1 MGRGMVGAKAKR
13 WGVIALV
20 AFLLVIVGA
29 IVGFRMAAG
38 LLKGKVVEALGPG
51 SEIAALRVGWS
62 GVVVE
67 GLRIKGPQG
76 WPAVDAL
83 RAERVTIAPSLRSL
97 LSDRIR
103 LRSITVV
110 KPYLSAWRTRD
121 GTLRVV
127 PSLLTEP
134 TDRPAAA
141 GPPARTITISRV
153 TLQEGVLEL
162 FDATVSPSPLKIR
175 LEQIQATVR
184 DVVAPTL
191 TGKSQFDLTGVVKGI
206 QRDGRAHVSGWAEV
220 SSKDSSVKTELRSV
234 DLVALQPYLTRA
246 AETRVQKGALDL
258 DLHSEVRTNRLRAP
272 GKVVISDLEFA
283 PARGAA
289 DTFMGVPRAAVV
301 SFLKNRANKIEVNFV
316 IEGDVSNP
324 RFALNEAFAT
334 RIASTLAENLGV
346 SIRGVVEGVGSL
358 GQKGVEAAG
367 EAAKGVGGALEQ
379 LLGGQKKR

>member
-1 MGRGMVGAKAKR
+1 MASAKARR
-13 WGVIALV
+13 WGLVALV
-20 AFLLVIVGA
+20 AVLVLLGGSVVA
-29 IVGFRMAAG
+29 FRMAAEV
-38 LLKGKVVEALGPG
+38 LKGKVAEALGPG
-51 SEIAALRVGWS
+51 SEIKTLQVGWS

-76 WPAVDAL
+76 WPAADTL
-83 RAERVTIAPSLRSL
+83 RAERVRIVPSLRSL

-110 KPYLSAWRTRD
+110 RPYLSAWRTPD

-127 PSLLTEP
+127 PSLLAGTAE
-134 TDRPAAA
+134 RQAPA
-141 GPPARTITISRV
+141 GSPAPEVTISRI
-153 TLQEGVLEL
+153 TLQEGVVEL
-162 FDATVSPSPLKIR
+162 FDATLGKTPLKIR

-206 QRDGRAHVSGWAEV
+206 QRDGRVSISGWAEL
-220 SSKDSSVKTELRSV
+220 STKDSSVKTQLRSV
-234 DLVALQPYLTRA
+234 DLVPLQPYLTRA

-258 DLHSEVRTNRLRAP
+258 DLHSEVRQNRLRAP

-283 PARGAA
+283 PGRGAA

-301 SFLKNRANKIEVNFV
+301 AFLKNKDNKIEVNFV
-316 IEGDVSNP
+316 VEGDLNNP
-324 RFALNEAFAT
+324 RFTLNEAFAT
-334 RIASTLAENLGV
+334 RVASTLAENLGV
-346 SIRGVVEGVGSL
+346 SIRQVVEGVGGL

-367 EAAKGVGGALEQ
+367 EAAKGVGGALQQ
-379 LLGGQKKR
+379 LFGGQKKQ

>member
-1 MGRGMVGAKAKR
+1 MVSAKSKR
-13 WGVIALV
+13 WGLIALV
-20 AFLLVIVGA
+20 ALLLVVVGA
-29 IVGFRMAAG
+29 VVGFRMAAG
-38 LLKGKVVEALGPG
+38 LLKGKVVEALGSG
-51 SEIAALRVGWS
+51 SEIKDLRVGWS

-67 GLRIKGPQG
+67 GLRIRGPQG
-76 WPAVDAL
+76 WPAADTL
-83 RAERVTIAPSLRSL
+83 RAERVTIAPSLLSL
-97 LSDRIR
+97 LSERIR

-134 TDRPAAA
+134 TDRQAAA
-141 GPPARTITISRV
+141 GPPARTVTIARV
-153 TLQEGVLEL
+153 TLQEGILEL
-162 FDATVSPSPLKIR
+162 FDATVGPSPLKIR

-191 TGKSQFDLTGVVKGI
+191 SGKSHFDLTGVVKGI
-206 QRDGRAHVSGWAEV
+206 QRDGRAHISGWAEV
-220 SSKDSSVKTELRSV
+220 RSKDSSVKTELRSV

-246 AETRVQKGALDL
+246 AETRVQKGVLDL
-258 DLHSEVRTNRLRAP
+258 DLHSEVRQNRLRAP
-272 GKVVISDLEFA
+272 GKVVISDLEFS

-301 SFLKNRANKIEVNFV
+301 TFLKNKNNKIEVNFV

-324 RFALNEAFAT
+324 RFALNEAFTT

-367 EAAKGVGGALEQ
+367 ETAKGVGGALEQ
-379 LLGGQKKR
+379 LFGGQKKR

>member
-1 MGRGMVGAKAKR
+1 MPSAKAKR
-13 WGVIALV
+13 WGLIALV
-20 AFLLVIVGA
+20 ALLLVIGGA
-29 IVGFRMAAG
+29 VVGFRMAAG

-51 SEIAALRVGWS
+51 SEIKDLRVGWS
-62 GVVVE
+62 GVVVD

-76 WPAVDAL
+76 WPAADTL

-127 PSLLTEP
+127 PSLLGEP
-134 TDRPAAA
+134 TDRPAPA
-141 GPPARTITISRV
+141 GPPARTVTIARV

-162 FDATVSPSPLKIR
+162 FDATVGPSPLKIR

-246 AETRVQKGALDL
+246 TETRVQKGALDL

-289 DTFMGVPRAAVV
+289 DTFIGVPRAAVV
-301 SFLKNRANKIEVNFV
+301 SFLKNRANKIEVSFV

-346 SIRGVVEGVGSL
+346 SIRGVVEGMGSL

-367 EAAKGVGGALEQ
+367 EAAKGAGGALEQ